1 MERYFLR
8 PKVWRAAMESG
19 NIKKNKGELP
29 MAVEN
34 GEWVMYGVAWD
45 DPECIHTV
53 EEAIAYVDQVGFL
66 PLFKN
71 EIPGFS
77 LEEHTVPD
85 YWWCEDPKVDP
96 WIWREIIARSGKVA
110 YGKFFDKKAGFI
122 SKEWFPYFAN
132 YRRDGY
138 DFDARW
144 DDELASARQKKI
156 MDLFGDDTELYS
168 FETKKNAGYGKG
180 GEKNFEGMVTAL
192 QMQTYLCM
200 RDFRRRRNK
209 KGEEYGWNIAVYAK
223 PEHLWGYEYISS
235 RYREKPEE
243 SWNVIV
249 MHMWEN
255 YPAATE
261 KQIAKMLK

>member
-1 MERYFLR
+1 
-8 PKVWRAAMESG
+8 
-19 NIKKNKGELP
+19 
-29 MAVEN
+29 MALEN
-34 GEWVMYGVAWD
+34 GEWIMYGVEWD
-45 DPECIHTV
+45 DPACIHTV
-53 EEAIAYVDQVGFL
+53 EEAIAYINEVGFL

-85 YWWCEDPKVDP
+85 YWWCEDPEVDP
-96 WIWREIIARSGKVA
+96 WIWRERIARSGEVA

-122 SKEWFPYFAN
+122 SGEWFPYFAN

-144 DDELASARQKKI
+144 DDELAPARQKKI
-156 MDLFGDDTELYS
+156 MDLFDDTTELYS

-180 GEKNFEGMVTAL
+180 GEKNFEGMITAL

-223 PEHLWGYEYISS
+223 PEHLWGYEHITG
-235 RYREKPEE
+235 RYREKPEISRE
-243 SWNVIV
+243 KIAA
-249 MHMWEN
+249 HMREI
-255 YPAATE
+255 YPDATE
-261 KQIAKMLK
+261 KQIKKQIG

>member
-1 MERYFLR
+1 
-8 PKVWRAAMESG
+8 
-19 NIKKNKGELP
+19 

-34 GEWVMYGVAWD
+34 GEWIMYGVAWD

-156 MDLFGDDTELYS
+156 MDLFEDDTELYS

-223 PEHLWGYEYISS
+223 PEHLWGYEYIAS
-235 RYREKPEE
+235 RYREKTED
-243 SWNVIV
+243 SWNAIV
-249 MHMWEN
+249 AHMREIC
-255 YPAATE
+255 PAATE